1 MPNHITKMFPKITD
15 YIEGL
20 DVEDI
25 PIERRKILQVFIDY
39 LQEKTIS
46 GKCILL
52 NFICTHNSRR
62 SHLSQIWA
70 QVMAEYFQI
79 NQVTCYSGGT
89 AATAIYPMIVQV
101 LEGVG
106 FESIQLSKEENP
118 IIAIKYSTDHQPI
131 IAFSKTYDHPFNPSV
146 DFAAL
151 MTCSDA
157 DENCPFIPGTE
168 KRIAL
173 NYEDP
178 KAFDGS
184 PIKQQKY
191 EERSRQIATEMFYV
205 FSKIKNV

>member
-1 MPNHITKMFPKITD
+1 MFQKLTD
-15 YIEGL
+15 YIKKL
-20 DVEDI
+20 DVESI
-25 PIERRKILQVFIDY
+25 PTERKEILQVFIDY
-39 LQEKTIS
+39 MQEKTIS
-46 GKCILL
+46 GKRILL

-70 QVMAEYFQI
+70 QVMAEYFQT
-79 NQVTCYSGGT
+79 NQVICYSGGT

-101 LEGVG
+101 LEEVG

-118 IIAIKYSTDHQPI
+118 VIAVKYSENNHPTV
-131 IAFSKTYDHPFNPSV
+131 AFSKTYDHPFNPSG

-168 KRIAL
+168 KRITL

-178 KAFDGS
+178 KAFDHS
-184 PIKQQKY
+184 AIKQQKY

>member
-1 MPNHITKMFPKITD
+1 MFQKLTN
-15 YIEGL
+15 YIKKL
-20 DVEDI
+20 DLESLSSERKEVLN
-25 PIERRKILQVFIDY
+25 PFIEY
-39 LQEKTIS
+39 LQEKINSGGNIS
-46 GKCILL
+46 L

-70 QVMAEYFQI
+70 QALAAHFQL

-89 AATAIYPMIVQV
+89 AATAIYPMVIQV
-101 LEGVG
+101 LEEAG
-106 FESIQLSKEENP
+106 FETVQLSNEGNP
-118 IIAIKYSTDHQPI
+118 VYAIKYKADSHPI
-131 IAFSKTYDHPFNPSV
+131 IAFSKTYDHAFNPSIG
-146 DFAAL
+146 FAAL

-184 PIKQQKY
+184 PLQKSKY
-191 EERSRQIATEMFYV
+191 EERSRQIATELFYV
-205 FSKIKNV
+205 FLKIKKS